1 MKMVDNIY
9 YIVLAR
15 DSDGD
20 QLKKQFREEFQI
32 EDGSVNLTV
41 LNRKEAI
48 ETFKILEVNINNEKG
63 FILGILEK
71 VPTNSLIFCDEA
83 SMIKHLIILDHT
95 SMKIAPSQFVK
106 DYDWENFTD
115 IINTRRESNVQLILS
130 FKPVVEQWSDGF
142 LSVDVRWPEEAEV
155 VKLNRSYRQ
164 SKTLFNTLQEYH
176 SQGVRVLNAEARPV
190 DVVLGPE
197 PTVLYYYDTDEMK
210 TLVLH
215 KLEQLGCSAD
225 KVKILFTKN
234 SSEVARTIFN
244 NSRFSPGLTN
254 WSSFIGCEAPVIV
267 MFFTHDDKNWE
278 FMQMASR
285 AQYKVNRI
293 RHVM

>member
-1 MKMVDNIY
+1 MVDNIY

-41 LNRKEAI
+41 LSRKEAI
-48 ETFKILEVNINNEKG
+48 ETFKITEVNINNEKG

-71 VPTNSLIFCDEA
+71 VPPNSLIFCDEA
-83 SMIKHLIILDHT
+83 SLKIDPIQNVKH
-95 SMKIAPSQFVK
+95 
-106 DYDWENFTD
+106 YDWENF
-115 IINTRRESNVQLILS
+115 INTRRESNVHLIIS

-164 SKTLFNTLQEYH
+164 SQTLFNTLQEYH
-176 SQGVRVLNAEARPV
+176 SQGVRVLNAEVNPV
-190 DVVLGPE
+190 DVVKGSE
-197 PTVLYYYDTDEMK
+197 PTVFFYNEKLTDDMK
-210 TLVLH
+210 TFVLH
-215 KLEQLGCSAD
+215 ELEQLGCSAD

-244 NSRFSPGLTN
+244 NSRFSPGLID
-254 WSSFIGCEAPVIV
+254 WSSFIGCEAPVV
-267 MFFTHDDKNWE
+267 LMFFAHDDENWE

-285 AQYKVNRI
+285 AQYKVNRTSNSNI
-293 RHVM
+293 CRIYL